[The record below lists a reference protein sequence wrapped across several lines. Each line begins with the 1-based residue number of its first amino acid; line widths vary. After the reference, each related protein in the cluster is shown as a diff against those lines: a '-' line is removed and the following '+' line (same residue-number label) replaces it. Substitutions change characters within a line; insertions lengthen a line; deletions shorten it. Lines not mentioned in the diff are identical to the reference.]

1 MLIIITL
8 LGGFFLLPSSDEL
21 NVAWRMSFKKII
33 VFFSGNRQISYETNV
48 SPLLW
53 VNVCPLLDTTQKR
66 NFRFFHLIQI
76 SHFGFIISYYFNQLL
91 YACAVSN
98 LLLIFVHFWL
108 ILSQPCGWWTY
119 GLRMHLPKVTL
130 QSLGIVTLSLMKQII
145 SKLALYYMCT
155 NCLAHTGE

>member
-1 MLIIITL
+1 M
-8 LGGFFLLPSSDEL
+8 GGFFLLPSSDEL

-53 VNVCPLLDTTQKR
+53 VNVCPLLGTTQKS
-66 NFRFFHLIQI
+66 NLLFFYLIQI
-76 SHFGFIISYYFNQLL
+76 SHSYSFNQLL
-91 YACAVSN
+91 YACVVSN

-130 QSLGIVTLSLMKQII
+130 QSLGIVTPSLMKQII

-155 NCLAHTGE
+155 DCLAHTGE